1 MFGAMIRGT
10 RGMVATKGFRTG
22 DAIHRLCGRLTAFP
36 TTDTL
41 AVDHATHINDPRVRW
56 VRPSETPTAV
66 VLNGTIYAKTTIR
79 VGDEVTVPAAQ
90 KPKPTA

>member
-1 MFGAMIRGT
+1 MFCAMIRGT

-22 DAIHRLCGRLTAFP
+22 DVIHRLCGRLTAFP

-41 AVDHATHINDPRVRW
+41 AVDDATHINDPRVRW

-79 VGDEVTVPAAQ
+79 VGDEVTVPLSQ
-90 KPKPTA
+90 KSA